1 MLDRVRVEDY
11 NRGGRGAA
19 SAFVCERAV
28 CGCCALVVL
37 YCAKVDRKR
46 LMTKK
51 FVRWLRQMGLNG
63 LAASLLEAAGPLA
76 YLGAQVTYMIEPLI
90 GTRDS
95 QISELARTLED
106 PEGVLQLIEAL
117 RSEEGDP

>member
-1 MLDRVRVEDY
+1 VGDY
-11 NRGGRGAA
+11 NRGGVARHQLL
-19 SAFVCERAV
+19 FVSGLF

-76 YLGAQVTYMIEPLI
+76 SVGAQVTYMIEPLI